1 MTIYLS
7 AYLFMYIILLRTETK
22 NAKEMELAML
32 TIYLSTYLSLSLYLS
47 IYLYDYIILFRTETK
62 NAKEMELALLTA
74 QREKLEKAK
83 DMKEQLAIT
92 RYMVVVYV

>member
-1 MTIYLS
+1 MHYKELLLDFLNLS
-7 AYLFMYIILLRTETK
+7 NYLFYFKSQGIPS
-22 NAKEMELAML
+22 N
-32 TIYLSTYLSLSLYLS
+32 SDHVS
-47 IYLYDYIILFRTETK
+47 ISVHMFRTETK

-92 RYMVVVYV
+92 R